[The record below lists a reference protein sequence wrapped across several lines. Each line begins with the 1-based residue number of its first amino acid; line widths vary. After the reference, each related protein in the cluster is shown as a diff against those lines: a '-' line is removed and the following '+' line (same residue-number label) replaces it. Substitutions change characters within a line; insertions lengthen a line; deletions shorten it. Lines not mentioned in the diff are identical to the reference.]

1 MFFSGIQFG
10 RTSLF
15 STTLLLTACFTVSN
29 YANAVDNENKKNTR
43 AKPLRLLSAS
53 PSKCIALRE
62 GRNCYTQV
70 SLDWQVKKSRDYC
83 LYIASNRQVP
93 LKCWQDNERGQ
104 LIFDFESN
112 KGITFI
118 LVEQQSQEII
128 ADAKVEMGWVHKRI
142 SRKRRWR
149 LF

>member
-15 STTLLLTACFTVSN
+15 SATLLLAACFILPN
-29 YANAVDNENKKNTR
+29 YANAVDKENKQNTQT
-43 AKPLRLLSAS
+43 KPLSQLNAS

-70 SLDWQVKKSRDYC
+70 SLDWQVKESRDYC

-93 LKCWQDNERGQ
+93 LKCWQDNERGE
-104 LIFDFESN
+104 LMFDFESN
-112 KGITFI
+112 KGLKFI

-128 ADAKVEMGWVHKRI
+128 C
-142 SRKRRWR
+142 
-149 LF
+149 